1 MVVFQLFWLA
11 ALGKLAD
18 FFRTLW
24 RFGGISKWYFLAA
37 VMGGLLANFGSYL
50 AMGYVGAVFAAVAGL
65 LYPVVG
71 ATLARLWYR
80 ERIGRAALGIAVIV
94 LGGVAIYLPALLGEL
109 DTEARAGWGIWAA
122 RWRRWV
128 GAWKAP
134 SSGGRWM

>member
-80 ERIGRAALGIAVIV
+80 ERIG
-94 LGGVAIYLPALLGEL
+94 
-109 DTEARAGWGIWAA
+109 AA
-122 RWRRWV
+122 RRW
-128 GAWKAP
+128 A
-134 SSGGRWM
+134 SR